1 MEVLLFVF
9 DINIDIV
16 KMAMLFHEGAFKMAS
31 LVFFFFFLYLF
42 MKNGFLIK
50 KKKCKERPTFRKK
63 DFAKAIRKKGFL
75 CIVKKNK
82 V

>member
-1 MEVLLFVF
+1 
-9 DINIDIV
+9 
-16 KMAMLFHEGAFKMAS
+16 MAS
-31 LVFFFFFLYLF
+31 LGFFLYIYLWKMVF
-42 MKNGFLIK
+42 WLK
-50 KKKCKERPTFRKK
+50 KKKCEERPTFRKK